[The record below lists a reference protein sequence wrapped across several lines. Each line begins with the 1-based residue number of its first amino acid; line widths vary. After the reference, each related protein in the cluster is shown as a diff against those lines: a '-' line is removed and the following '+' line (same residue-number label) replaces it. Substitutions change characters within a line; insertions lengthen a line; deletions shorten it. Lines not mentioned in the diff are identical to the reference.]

1 MCLWA
6 GRNIIH
12 HSLDHSL
19 CDKYRAGG
27 PHYKV
32 PSPKILAD
40 TRHISH
46 TQRSSRFHTAVRTAV
61 RLAVSHFWC
70 SPILLFRLAPR
81 PALVAIKS
89 LDQPLSHAT
98 ILAVAAVAAVA
109 PVEVGICEG
118 IREGARDGIPTL
130 STALE
135 LGIRE
140 GARDGIPTLST
151 ARPFGRDRIRL
162 QQEEVEAKD
171 GAPPGIMPFP
181 IVAQR
186 S

>member
-1 MCLWA
+1 MDRWTKAFVA
-6 GRNIIH
+6 GTTPRAI
-12 HSLDHSL
+12 
-19 CDKYRAGG
+19 AGG
-27 PHYKV
+27 GAALQ
-32 PSPKILAD
+32 SPKILAD
-40 TRHISH
+40 TRQTSH

-89 LDQPLSHAT
+89 LDHPLSHAT

-130 STALE
+130 
-135 LGIRE
+135 I
-140 GARDGIPTLST
+140 T

>member
-1 MCLWA
+1 M
-6 GRNIIH
+6 
-12 HSLDHSL
+12 
-19 CDKYRAGG
+19 
-27 PHYKV
+27 
-32 PSPKILAD
+32 
-40 TRHISH
+40 
-46 TQRSSRFHTAVRTAV
+46 

-89 LDQPLSHAT
+89 LDHPLSHAT

-109 PVEVGICEG
+109 PVEVGICE
-118 IREGARDGIPTL
+118 
-130 STALE
+130 
-135 LGIRE
+135 GIRE

>member
-1 MCLWA
+1 M
-6 GRNIIH
+6 
-12 HSLDHSL
+12 
-19 CDKYRAGG
+19 
-27 PHYKV
+27 
-32 PSPKILAD
+32 
-40 TRHISH
+40 
-46 TQRSSRFHTAVRTAV
+46 V

-98 ILAVAAVAAVA
+98 ILAVAAVVAVA
-109 PVEVGICEG
+109 TVEVGICEG

-130 STALE
+130 STA
-135 LGIRE
+135 
-140 GARDGIPTLST
+140 
-151 ARPFGRDRIRL
+151 RPLGRDRIRL

>member
-1 MCLWA
+1 M
-6 GRNIIH
+6 
-12 HSLDHSL
+12 
-19 CDKYRAGG
+19 
-27 PHYKV
+27 
-32 PSPKILAD
+32 
-40 TRHISH
+40 
-46 TQRSSRFHTAVRTAV
+46 

-89 LDQPLSHAT
+89 LDQPLSHAA
-98 ILAVAAVAAVA
+98 ILAVAAV
-109 PVEVGICEG
+109 EVGICE
-118 IREGARDGIPTL
+118 
-130 STALE
+130 
-135 LGIRE
+135 GIRE